1 MLFKHFQRY
10 SINYIYRQS
19 THSILVQ
26 SVSKKANVSERK
38 NFIFF
43 KTNSEF
49 HKYYLFYDYVYL
61 FCLYLK
67 AYVSEEVLNWHSL
80 SLSSDLC
87 IYFYCLSRLRQVS
100 QRKMIQSSALRLRL
114 SQFKISSDTPAL
126 KF

>member
-10 SINYIYRQS
+10 PINYIYRQS

-49 HKYYLFYDYVYL
+49 HKYYLFYDY
-61 FCLYLK
+61 
-67 AYVSEEVLNWHSL
+67 
-80 SLSSDLC
+80 
-87 IYFYCLSRLRQVS
+87 I
-100 QRKMIQSSALRLRL
+100 
-114 SQFKISSDTPAL
+114 
-126 KF
+126 